1 MIMQMTKRY
10 LPTFA
15 LMLVVSMLTIP
26 GSAMAVK
33 SDMCAN
39 CHGLDGNASSSV
51 YPSLAGQTR
60 EYLYRQLKDFK
71 EGRRKNPQMTTAV
84 AILTDQDMHELAD
97 YYAGEIL
104 KRKSFQPD
112 PELVEKGK
120 KIAQEAKCAS
130 CHQSGYGGLNEF
142 PRLTRQSRLYT
153 VSQLKAFRDGVRT
166 NDNGVM
172 APWVK
177 NMTDAQIEAL
187 SHYLSSL

>member
-1 MIMQMTKRY
+1 MTRRH
-10 LPTFA
+10 LPAFA
-15 LMLVVSMLTIP
+15 LALIVSMLTIP
-26 GSAMAVK
+26 GSAIAVK

-39 CHGLDGNASSSV
+39 CHGIDGNASSSV

-71 EGRRKNPQMTTAV
+71 EGRRKNSMMSTAV
-84 AILTDQDMHELAD
+84 TILTDQDMHELAD

-104 KRKSFQPD
+104 TRRSFKPD

-120 KIAQEAKCAS
+120 KIASEANCAA
-130 CHQSGYGGLNEF
+130 CHQPNYGGLKEF
-142 PRLTRQSRLYT
+142 PRLTRQSRLYI
-153 VSQLKAFRDGVRT
+153 VSQLKAFRDGERT

-172 APWVK
+172 APGVK
-177 NMTDAQIEAL
+177 NLTDAQIEAL